1 MNCQVSLGER
11 ATDSDKLHVLE
22 WAAGST
28 PAKAPRLS
36 WSRVEQTTGVP
47 PYPSFHPTAVFGH
60 STTLLP
66 RGHRGGGEAVGGG
79 GGGLLVLGGC
89 TDPHPSQRDR
99 APPLSAQLLSASQPL
114 LSLGLAALSGFVLDG
129 KRLCW
134 HKLAT
139 GGTPPYARYSHSS
152 TLLPANPPPTVPGAE
167 PSKDDGVL
175 VVVGGHCR
183 GTCHRDVF
191 VLDFGASPP
200 AWRQLRPENGAPA
213 LSGHTATVLRAPGA
227 AQDEGVILF
236 LGGEEGLLCLE
247 NVSVRSLRA
256 WSADATARAIDLRP
270 SAAEEE
276 HSAGGEDAG
285 SAEWQAALRRLD
297 ELEVVTAEDIPKLP
311 AAPEADAQILG
322 LPSQPSAP
330 KDAAEEAAAAAA
342 RKKAFRRAILT
353 WHPDVMMR
361 RLGGRLAADGYDAA
375 YAVVTSNS
383 IRVLE
388 AAERLG
394 AA

>member
-1 MNCQVSLGER
+1 M
-11 ATDSDKLHVLE
+11 
-22 WAAGST
+22 
-28 PAKAPRLS
+28 
-36 WSRVEQTTGVP
+36 
-47 PYPSFHPTAVFGH
+47 
-60 STTLLP
+60 
-66 RGHRGGGEAVGGG
+66 
-79 GGGLLVLGGC
+79 
-89 TDPHPSQRDR
+89 
-99 APPLSAQLLSASQPL
+99 
-114 LSLGLAALSGFVLDG
+114 
-129 KRLCW
+129 
-134 HKLAT
+134 
-139 GGTPPYARYSHSS
+139 
-152 TLLPANPPPTVPGAE
+152 
-167 PSKDDGVL
+167 L

-183 GTCHRDVF
+183 G
-191 VLDFGASPP
+191 P
-200 AWRQLRPENGAPA
+200 ATATSSCWTLAPRRQHGGSSAENGAPA

-256 WSADATARAIDLRP
+256 WSADATARASTSGQR
-270 SAAEEE
+270 SR
-276 HSAGGEDAG
+276 GGAKRGQEDAR

-297 ELEVVTAEDIPKLP
+297 ELEVVTAEIYQ
-311 AAPEADAQILG
+311 AADSARGRRPDPRAAVAAIGAQG
-322 LPSQPSAP
+322 RGGGGGGCGG
-330 KDAAEEAAAAAA
+330 AEE
-342 RKKAFRRAILT
+342 AFRRAILT